1 MSLLLSSSLLL
12 LLVNVFSEINEEQ
25 IPDGENVTEEF
36 TQTRN
41 RIYFPCWS
49 SFSSSSALS
58 LTSFLPSSSTLTS
71 FPSSSFAFTSYF
83 FVIFFSLFLTSCSFF
98 FNLRLLRVFFIFL
111 YFSTYF
117 PYSLS
122 LNDSSFTSPSYFF
135 VAFFILFTSFF
146 NLSLLLSSYFFFFF
160 PPILRVL
167 TNFF

>member
-58 LTSFLPSSSTLTS
+58 LTSFLPSS
-71 FPSSSFAFTSYF
+71 FAFTSYF
-83 FVIFFSLFLTSCSFF
+83 FVIFFSLFLTSFF
-98 FNLRLLRVFFIFL
+98 FYLRLLRGFFIFL

-135 VAFFILFTSFF
+135 VAFFILLTSFF
-146 NLSLLLSSYFFFFF
+146 NLSLLLLSFSFFFFFF